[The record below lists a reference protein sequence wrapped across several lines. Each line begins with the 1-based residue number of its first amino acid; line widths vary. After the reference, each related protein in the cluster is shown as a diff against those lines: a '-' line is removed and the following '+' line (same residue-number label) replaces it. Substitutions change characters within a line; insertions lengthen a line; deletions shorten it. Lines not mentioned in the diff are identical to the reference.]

1 MDMLYLLLIIL
12 GILAAIAL
20 IIKIVLPHL
29 ASKGI
34 DVKAALDKAANAA
47 ATASKA
53 LEALRPFIKDSVDV
67 NILDKIMAAAHAGVG
82 NAEQLYHIGQLKPE
96 ERNAAAKDYIAK
108 TLKLANIEVT
118 PEIEVVINSALES
131 SVLDLG
137 HKPGAEG

>member
-82 NAEQLYHIGQLKPE
+82 NAEQLYLIGQLKPE